1 MIFWPDIS
9 NIASAR
15 ESSHALVRLKIPHL
29 TSLTQKIFYFVVAQF
44 LWNYGSYLNSP
55 AVMPVDHIGAHSEGA
70 EGVEDDPKL
79 KTKGVQVEWVE
90 GGSGV
95 R

>member
-1 MIFWPDIS
+1 
-9 NIASAR
+9 
-15 ESSHALVRLKIPHL
+15 
-29 TSLTQKIFYFVVAQF
+29 
-44 LWNYGSYLNSP
+44 
-55 AVMPVDHIGAHSEGA
+55 MPVDHIGAHSEGA

-79 KTKGVQVEWVE
+79 KTKGVQVDGVE